1 SSQPATS
8 AVLTGS
14 TNLKLLYRS
23 VVVKRL
29 AALFLLVL
37 FGVAAR
43 AQERPAAGD
52 GSREKKASSA
62 GALAEEARIKSLEEE
77 VHSLVE
83 QVALLRAELR
93 ALRDPTSA
101 PP

>member
-1 SSQPATS
+1 MTKAFALFREPVSSARPDFSSQPATS

-23 VVVKRL
+23 VAVKRL

-43 AQERPAAGD
+43 AQERPAAGE

-62 GALAEEARIKSLEEE
+62 GALAEE
-77 VHSLVE
+77 V
-83 QVALLRAELR
+83 
-93 ALRDPTSA
+93 
-101 PP
+101 